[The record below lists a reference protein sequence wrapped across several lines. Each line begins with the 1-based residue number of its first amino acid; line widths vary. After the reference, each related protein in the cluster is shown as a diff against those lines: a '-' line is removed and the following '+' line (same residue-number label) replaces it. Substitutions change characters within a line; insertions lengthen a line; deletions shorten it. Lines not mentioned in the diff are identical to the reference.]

1 MRPDRSIAISIV
13 LALIALGADRL
24 HKYVQMDLMGWPEGR
39 FVPVL
44 PFLDIG
50 FIYNRGVSFG
60 LLGSLPGW
68 AVIGVVS
75 VAFVALAIWWL
86 RSHSLLVR
94 AGLALAL
101 GGALS
106 NIIDRW
112 IYGAVADFFWLH
124 WGDMSFF
131 VFNLAD
137 AAISL
142 GVLLLLLDI
151 AGIGRKPPA
160 NAA

>member
-1 MRPDRSIAISIV
+1 MNRSLVVSLILG
-13 LALIALGADRL
+13 LAAFAVDRL
-24 HKYVQMDLMGWPEGR
+24 HKYVQMDVMGWPEGR

-44 PFLDIG
+44 PFIDIG
-50 FIYNRGVSFG
+50 FIYNRGISFG

-68 AVIGVVS
+68 AVTVLVS
-75 VAFVALAIWWL
+75 VAFVALVVWWA
-86 RSHSLLVR
+86 RSHSMMVR

-106 NIIDRW
+106 NIVDRW
-112 IYGAVADFFWLH
+112 LYGAVADFFWLH
-124 WGDMSFF
+124 WGEMSFF

-142 GVLLLLLDI
+142 GVVLLVLDI
-151 AGIGRKPPA
+151 AGIGRKAPA
-160 NAA
+160 NVA